1 MAGHSQFANIKH
13 RKGAQDAKRAQ
24 KFTKLIR
31 EIIVAT
37 KQGLPDPE
45 FNSRLRSAIITAKK
59 ENLPKDRIDAA
70 IKTASGNNQHDNFEE
85 VVYEGYGP
93 GNIALII
100 QTLTNNR
107 NRTAA
112 ELRHALSK
120 YNGKLGESGSVSFLF
135 NHVGLIAYKASSIN
149 SFDTLFNTAIEL
161 QALDVEENDYDEEKM
176 YYVTCNIQDFGNVRD
191 QLFKKFSDAE
201 FSRLFW
207 KPINITTIDDE
218 ELQKRILNLMDVLE
232 NNDDVQHVDSNFI
245 FNTKI

>member
-24 KFTKLIR
+24 RFTKLIR
-31 EIIVAT
+31 EIIVSA

-45 FNSRLRSAIITAKK
+45 FNSRLRSAIIAAKK

-70 IKTASGNNQHDNFEE
+70 IKSATGNTQSDNYEE

-93 GNIALII
+93 GNIALMI

-135 NHVGLIAYKASSIN
+135 NHVGVIAYKAASIDN
-149 SFDTLFNTAIEL
+149 FDSLFNIAIEL
-161 QALDVEENDYDEEKM
+161 QALDVEETTQDESQEKM
-176 YYVTCNIQDFGNVRD
+176 YYVTCNVQDFGNVRD
-191 QLFKKFSDAE
+191 QLFNKFSDAE

-207 KPINITTIDDE
+207 KPSDILKIEDE
-218 ELQKRILNLMDVLE
+218 EIQKKISSLMDLLE
-232 NNDDVQHVDSNFI
+232 NNDDVQHIDSNFT
-245 FNTKI
+245 FC

>member
-24 KFTKLIR
+24 RFTKLIR
-31 EIIVAT
+31 EIIVSA

-45 FNSRLRSAIITAKK
+45 FNSRLRSAIIAAKK

-70 IKTASGNNQHDNFEE
+70 IKSATGNTQSDNYEE

-93 GNIALII
+93 GNIALMI

-135 NHVGLIAYKASSIN
+135 NHVGVIAYKAASID
-149 SFDTLFNTAIEL
+149 SFDSLFNTAIEL
-161 QALDVEENDYDEEKM
+161 QALDVEEMTQDESQEKM
-176 YYVTCNIQDFGNVRD
+176 YYVTCNVQDFGNVRD
-191 QLFKKFSDAE
+191 QLFNKFSDAE

-207 KPINITTIDDE
+207 KPSDILKIEDE
-218 ELQKRILNLMDVLE
+218 EIQKKISSLMDLLE
-232 NNDDVQHVDSNFI
+232 NNDDVQYIDSNFT
-245 FNTKI
+245 FC

>member
-31 EIIVAT
+31 EIVVAT

-70 IKTASGNNQHDNFEE
+70 IKSASGNNQHNNFEE

-93 GNIALII
+93 GNIALMI

-112 ELRHALSK
+112 ELRHTLSK
-120 YNGKLGESGSVSFLF
+120 HNGKLGESGSVSFL
-135 NHVGLIAYKASSIN
+135 LI
-149 SFDTLFNTAIEL
+149 
-161 QALDVEENDYDEEKM
+161 M
-176 YYVTCNIQDFGNVRD
+176 
-191 QLFKKFSDAE
+191 
-201 FSRLFW
+201 
-207 KPINITTIDDE
+207 
-218 ELQKRILNLMDVLE
+218 
-232 NNDDVQHVDSNFI
+232 
-245 FNTKI
+245 

>member
-31 EIIVAT
+31 EIIVAA

-45 FNSRLRSAIITAKK
+45 FNPRLRSAIIAAKK
-59 ENLPKDRIDAA
+59 ENLPKDRIDTA
-70 IKTASGNNQHDNFEE
+70 IKSASGNTQNDNYEE

-93 GNIALII
+93 GNIALMI

-120 YNGKLGESGSVSFLF
+120 YGGKLGESGSVSFLF
-135 NHVGLIAYKASSIN
+135 QHVGIIAYKASVIEN
-149 SFDTLFNTAIEL
+149 FDLLFNVAIEL
-161 QALDVEENDYDEEKM
+161 QALDVEENVTQDDIQEKI
-176 YYVTCNIQDFGNVRD
+176 YHVICNIQDFGNVRD

-201 FSRLFW
+201 FSRLLW
-207 KPINITTIDDE
+207 KSNDVIKIENE
-218 ELQKRILNLMDVLE
+218 EIQKKILNLMDLLE
-232 NNDDVQHVDSNFI
+232 NNDDVQYIDSNFT
-245 FNTKI
+245 FY

>member
-24 KFTKLIR
+24 RFTKLTR
-31 EIIVAT
+31 EIIVAA

-45 FNSRLRSAIITAKK
+45 FNSRLRSAIIAAKK
-59 ENLPKDRIDAA
+59 ENLPKDKIDAA
-70 IKTASGNNQHDNFEE
+70 IKSAAGNTQNDNYEE

-93 GNIALII
+93 GNIALMI

-135 NHVGLIAYKASSIN
+135 NHVGVIAYKASSID
-149 SFDTLFNTAIEL
+149 SFESLFNTAIEL
-161 QALDVEENDYDEEKM
+161 QALDVEEIIQDDTQDKM
-176 YYVTCNIQDFGNVRD
+176 YYVICNIQDFGNVRD
-191 QLFKKFSDAE
+191 HLFHKFADAE

-207 KPINITTIDDE
+207 KSSDTLKIEDE
-218 ELQKRILNLMDVLE
+218 EIQKKISNLMDLLE
-232 NNDDVQHVDSNFI
+232 NNDDVQYIDSNFT
-245 FNTKI
+245 F

>member
-13 RKGAQDAKRAQ
+13 RKGAQDAKRAK

-31 EIIVAT
+31 EIIVAA

-45 FNSRLRSAIITAKK
+45 FNPRLRSAIIAAKK
-59 ENLPKDRIDAA
+59 ENLPKDRIDSA
-70 IKTASGNNQHDNFEE
+70 IKSASGNTQNDDYEE

-93 GNIALII
+93 GNIALMI

-120 YNGKLGESGSVSFLF
+120 HGGKLGESGSVGFLF
-135 NHVGLIAYKASSIN
+135 KHMGIIAYKDSIIKD
-149 SFDTLFNTAIEL
+149 FDILFNTAIEL
-161 QALDVEENDYDEEKM
+161 QALDVEESVTEDDAQEKI
-176 YYVTCNIQDFGNVRD
+176 YHVICNVQDFGNVRD

-207 KPINITTIDDE
+207 KSNDIIKIGDE
-218 ELQKRILNLMDVLE
+218 ETQKKILNLMDLLE
-232 NNDDVQHVDSNFI
+232 NNDDVQYVDSNFT
-245 FNTKI
+245 F

>member
-24 KFTKLIR
+24 RFTKLIR
-31 EIIVAT
+31 EIIVSA

-45 FNSRLRSAIITAKK
+45 FNSRLRSAIIAAKK

-70 IKTASGNNQHDNFEE
+70 IKSATGNTQSDNYEE

-93 GNIALII
+93 GNIALMI

-120 YNGKLGESGSVSFLF
+120 YNGKLGESGSVNFLF
-135 NHVGLIAYKASSIN
+135 NHVGVIAYKAACID
-149 SFDTLFNTAIEL
+149 SFDSLFNTAIEL
-161 QALDVEENDYDEEKM
+161 QALDVEEVTQDESQEKM

-191 QLFKKFSDAE
+191 QLFNKFSDAE

-207 KPINITTIDDE
+207 KPSDILKIEDE
-218 ELQKRILNLMDVLE
+218 EIQRKISSLMDLLE
-232 NNDDVQHVDSNFI
+232 NNDDVQYIDSNFT
-245 FNTKI
+245 FC

>member
-24 KFTKLIR
+24 RFTKLIR
-31 EIIVAT
+31 EIIVSA

-45 FNSRLRSAIITAKK
+45 FNSRLRSAIIAAKK

-70 IKTASGNNQHDNFEE
+70 IKSATGNTQSDNYEE

-93 GNIALII
+93 GNIALMI

-135 NHVGLIAYKASSIN
+135 NHVGVIAYKAASIDN
-149 SFDTLFNTAIEL
+149 FDSLFNIAIEL
-161 QALDVEENDYDEEKM
+161 QALDVEETTQDESQEKM
-176 YYVTCNIQDFGNVRD
+176 YYVTCNVQDFGNVRD
-191 QLFKKFSDAE
+191 QLFNKFSDAE

-207 KPINITTIDDE
+207 KPSDILKIEDE
-218 ELQKRILNLMDVLE
+218 EIQKKISSLMDLLE
-232 NNDDVQHVDSNFI
+232 NNDDVQYIDSNFT
-245 FNTKI
+245 FC